1 MSHDQTDRLDEYED
15 DDAYQD
21 DSADEGQWLSET
33 ESDDVDEDADDDE
46 SDYGDDDQYSE
57 DDDLE
62 YGDAPDDDDEP
73 EEAVSNGSA
82 GIAAS
87 VFGSLLATAGTA
99 WAAVGT
105 ELPLDTLTQAG
116 VSPFGMS
123 TVGLIVL
130 VYGALARGQRSVENA
145 AATSRNTQ
153 PAPATID
160 PQLLESLRTR
170 SSQDASSPELDEL
183 RQDIGRILVVL
194 QRQDEK
200 IANLTRATKMYGQPL
215 VEITNQVNDVSARQ
229 RDTLKSVS
237 VVAERLTRVEQATQA
252 ITAAVDRVA
261 EPLDTLGELDFS
273 GPLQSE
279 FSRASEQLRQVVEGM
294 GPALRSDLSELGRPT
309 TAAVERLGARL
320 DTVEASID
328 GQARRIANELGSEV
342 SAQVQKLGSGLR
354 EEFEENS
361 RKLREGMRSIGDEVA
376 DAMSKAGNSAQSPV
390 DLSSVENACE
400 HLKREVSGLATSIA
414 RLTNAPRP
422 AAPSPTAAQPA
433 AEPTAPSAPQ
443 QTAAPAEQG
452 KKAPGGLAHSIAGSA
467 AKPGKNVLGAI
478 AKLKSMRN

>member
-1 MSHDQTDRLDEYED
+1 MSHDQTDRPDEYED

-21 DSADEGQWLSET
+21 DSAGEGQWLSET
-33 ESDDVDEDADDDE
+33 ESDDADEDAYADE

-62 YGDAPDDDDEP
+62 YGDAPDDDAEP
-73 EEAVSNGSA
+73 EDAVSNGSA

-87 VFGSLLATAGTA
+87 VFGSLLATAGTV

-145 AATSRNTQ
+145 AAASQ

-160 PQLLESLRTR
+160 PQLLESLRAR
-170 SSQDASSPELDEL
+170 PSQDASGPELDEL

-200 IANLTRATKMYGQPL
+200 ITNLTRATKMYGQPL

-229 RDTLKSVS
+229 RDTLKSVG
-237 VVAERLTRVEQATQA
+237 VVAEGLTRVEQATQA

-279 FSRASEQLRQVVEGM
+279 FSRASEQLRQVLEGM

-309 TAAVERLGARL
+309 AAAVERLGARL

-422 AAPSPTAAQPA
+422 AAPAPTAAQPA